1 MMRRAAASRKPRRGI
16 ASESPGAHRKREP
29 GGIALATSAMG
40 ICPRRIAWPHR
51 WPPLRRCHSL
61 RPSTHGAAEPERET
75 PMVTTRIVAV
85 AFCLLA
91 STAAFAADPLPR
103 AKPEEVG
110 LSSERLA
117 RIGETLKADIDA
129 GRIPGAVI
137 AIARR
142 GKLVA
147 LDAYGF
153 RDKAANVPMTTDT
166 IFNIAS
172 MTKPMTA
179 VGALM
184 LYEQGKIL
192 IDDPLAKYFP
202 KFAEMRVALRDAGE
216 PVQETVPANRK
227 ITIQDLMR
235 HTSGIVYGGRGN
247 TLVHKMYPAG
257 SGDASRDYDGAAFM
271 DRLASLPLLH
281 QPGTVWDYGFGL
293 DVLGLTI
300 EKISGQSLGQ
310 YLQANLWTP
319 LGMTDTGFSISPDKA
334 VRYAKPLPVDPDTG
348 KEQVRSPE
356 LTKPLKFEC
365 GGGCAA
371 STATDYLRF
380 AMMLMNGGRSG
391 EARLLGPRTIA
402 YMLSDQLGPNIK
414 NLVGNA
420 DPTRTDYG
428 FGLGLAVRTTP
439 GVVRMMGSVGQFS
452 WPRRQRHRLV
462 GRSEGRTRSGVS
474 LGGARPDPL
483 ALPAEDQRA
492 GVSGDHRIAR

>member
-1 MMRRAAASRKPRRGI
+1 MAAIKF
-16 ASESPGAHRKREP
+16 
-29 GGIALATSAMG
+29 LATA
-40 ICPRRIAWPHR
+40 
-51 WPPLRRCHSL
+51 L
-61 RPSTHGAAEPERET
+61 
-75 PMVTTRIVAV
+75 
-85 AFCLLA
+85 CLLA
-91 STAAFAADPLPR
+91 STAAFADDPLPR
-103 AKPEEVG
+103 AKPEDVG

-117 RIGETLKADIDA
+117 RIGATLKADVDA

-137 AIARR
+137 AIARH

-147 LDAYGF
+147 LEAYGW
-153 RDKAANVPMTTDT
+153 RDKAAGVAMTTDT

-192 IDDPLAKYFP
+192 IDDPLSKYFP
-202 KFAEMRVALRDAGE
+202 KFASMRVAARDANGE
-216 PVQETVPANRK
+216 PTADTIPVNRQ

-235 HTSGIVYGGRGN
+235 HTSGIIYGGRGN

-271 DRLASLPLLH
+271 DKLASLPLLY
-281 QPGTVWDYGFGL
+281 QPATVWDYGFGL

-300 EKISGQSLGQ
+300 EQISKQSLGQ
-310 YLQANLWTP
+310 YLQANLFAP
-319 LGMTDTGFSISPDKA
+319 LGMTDTGFSVSPDKA
-334 VRYAKPLPVDPDTG
+334 ARYAKPLPADPDTG
-348 KEQVRSPE
+348 RPQARSPE
-356 LTKPLKFEC
+356 LTQPLKFEC

-371 STATDYLRF
+371 STASDYLRF
-380 AMMLMNGGRSG
+380 AMMLMNGGRAS
-391 EARLLGPRTIA
+391 EARLLGRKTVD

-420 DPTRTDYG
+420 DPTRADYG

-452 WPRRQRHRLV
+452 WPGASGTDWWVDPREELAVVYLSAAPGPIRWHYRQKINAMV
-462 GRSEGRTRSGVS
+462 YQAIVE
-474 LGGARPDPL
+474 
-483 ALPAEDQRA
+483 
-492 GVSGDHRIAR
+492 